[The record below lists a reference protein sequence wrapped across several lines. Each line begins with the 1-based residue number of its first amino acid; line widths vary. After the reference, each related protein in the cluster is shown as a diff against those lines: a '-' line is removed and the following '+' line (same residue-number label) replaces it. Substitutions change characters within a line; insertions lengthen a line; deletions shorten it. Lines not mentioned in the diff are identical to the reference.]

1 MLTIFHQNIVEAS
14 RTVCRD
20 SIAFGMTQVII
31 PLLEKV
37 GELDTRFKCASPMPN
52 EAYFQGMKTSCVN
65 EFELTVILTQL
76 VTVKAFED
84 VGCQESNLACYGHVI
99 PHQAPHPL
107 GDILIDSGPAQG
119 LVSAHKVRQIF
130 AQLVNQAASLLP
142 CVATSIEVLYKE
154 PYTVVK
160 IFRGQ
165 DLLLFELVPA
175 FFFPNE
181 WPNSA
186 AAWPEETNEW
196 LTQNEAKVARD
207 LGFYAQAL
215 PCPAALGDPSLF
227 RLSFS
232 TAEKFLLRA
241 TGRDKSIAS
250 SASFSNPGPGLAVFR
265 KASERILRMLRESD
279 KDDFYPVNSYHIKT
293 VLLHECQRWPDPAA
307 WSQEKLG
314 ERFLELLRD
323 VILALDNQEL
333 PHFFV
338 RECNLLRCYAPEL
351 LASAA
356 GRLRAIYQ
364 DIVVSPSASIRL
376 QC

>member
-1 MLTIFHQNIVEAS
+1 M
-14 RTVCRD
+14 
-20 SIAFGMTQVII
+20 
-31 PLLEKV
+31 
-37 GELDTRFKCASPMPN
+37 
-52 EAYFQGMKTSCVN
+52 
-65 EFELTVILTQL
+65 
-76 VTVKAFED
+76 
-84 VGCQESNLACYGHVI
+84 
-99 PHQAPHPL
+99 
-107 GDILIDSGPAQG
+107 
-119 LVSAHKVRQIF
+119 
-130 AQLVNQAASLLP
+130 
-142 CVATSIEVLYKE
+142 
-154 PYTVVK
+154 VK

-175 FFFPNE
+175 FPFPNE

-186 AAWPEETNEW
+186 AAWPEDTNEW
-196 LTQNEAKVARD
+196 LSQNEVKVARG
-207 LGFYAQAL
+207 LGFYAQVL
-215 PCPAALGDPSLF
+215 PCPSALGDPSLF

-241 TGRDKSIAS
+241 TGPEGNNTRAAPS
-250 SASFSNPGPGLAVFR
+250 SSFSSPPPGVVVASR

-279 KDDFYPVNSYHIKT
+279 KDDFYPVNSYHMKT

-323 VILALDNQEL
+323 LILALDNQEL

-338 RECNLLRCYAPEL
+338 RDCNLLRYYAPEL

-364 DIVVSPSASIRL
+364 DIVVSPSSSIRL

>member
-1 MLTIFHQNIVEAS
+1 MWL
-14 RTVCRD
+14 CRD
-20 SIAFGMTQVII
+20 RLASGFD
-31 PLLEKV
+31 LE
-37 GELDTRFKCASPMPN
+37 
-52 EAYFQGMKTSCVN
+52 
-65 EFELTVILTQL
+65 
-76 VTVKAFED
+76 
-84 VGCQESNLACYGHVI
+84 
-99 PHQAPHPL
+99 
-107 GDILIDSGPAQG
+107 
-119 LVSAHKVRQIF
+119 
-130 AQLVNQAASLLP
+130 
-142 CVATSIEVLYKE
+142 E

-175 FFFPNE
+175 FPFPNE
-181 WPNSA
+181 WPKSA
-186 AAWPEETNEW
+186 AVWPEETNDW
-196 LTQNEAKVARD
+196 LSQNEAKVARD
-207 LGFYAQAL
+207 LGFYAQVL
-215 PCPAALGDPSLF
+215 PCPAALGDSSLF

-241 TGRDKSIAS
+241 TGPEGNVATP
-250 SASFSNPGPGLAVFR
+250 ASFSNPTSGLAISR

-279 KDDFYPVNSYHIKT
+279 KDDFYPVNSYHIRT

-323 VILALDNQEL
+323 LILALDNQDL

-338 RECNLLRCYAPEL
+338 RDCNLLRCYAPEL
-351 LASAA
+351 LVSAA

-364 DIVVSPSASIRL
+364 DIVVSPSSSIRL